1 MVLDKST
8 PKSMAAEVAIYML
21 FSKLNAVIVSPRMA
35 PPVPKKPAKN
45 PDKLP
50 PIRVSL
56 CPVLKEKLGFNKK
69 KILNITKNTDNAI

>member
-1 MVLDKST
+1 
-8 PKSMAAEVAIYML
+8 ML

-50 PIRVSL
+50 PINVSFR
-56 CPVLKEKLGFNKK
+56 PVLKAKLGLIRKNKLK
-69 KILNITKNTDNAI
+69 PTRNTERAICRY